1 MGIQTIQ
8 FDIEDGKLNT
18 LLTLLENLKDG
29 MIKNLT
35 VTHDNTPDKET
46 IAYMKTPQFQK
57 DKKMLQQRLADIDS
71 GKTTCVPW
79 NEGFDDLDTFIH
91 NAS

>member
-1 MGIQTIQ
+1 MQTIQ
-8 FDIEDGKLNT
+8 FDIEDNKIDT
-18 LLTLLENLKDG
+18 FLTLIENLKDG

-35 VTHDNTPDKET
+35 VSHDNKLDEET

-57 DKKMLQQRLADIDS
+57 DKKMLQQRLADIES
-71 GKTTCVPW
+71 EKTTCIPW
-79 NEGFDDLDTFIH
+79 DEGFDDLDTFIH

>member
-1 MGIQTIQ
+1 MQTIQ
-8 FDIEDGKLNT
+8 FDIEDSKLNT
-18 LLTLLENLKDG
+18 FLTLIENLKDG
-29 MIKNLT
+29 IIQNLT
-35 VTHDNTPDKET
+35 VSSDNKLDEDT

-57 DKKMLQQRLADIDS
+57 DKAMLQQRLADIES

-79 NEGFDDLDTFIH
+79 DEGFDELDTFIH